1 MSISIFLIALIQ
13 MDAVYDFFLG
23 TAAQVVGIEV
33 EAAVARSLH
42 IQVTKLDFM
51 NAFIAYTPK
60 IYTEKLSPK
69 TEEEPSS
76 IFSWTF
82 SQTLEKVTE
91 NDLAESVF
99 QALHEVNIV
108 VWEGWTT
115 RVYEI
120 YSENISE
127 SNVRTLLTKIPENI
141 KERYTIDASNL
152 LKFLEEKYKPKK
164 GGKSRRTIKKRRR
177 VVRKRMK

>member
-1 MSISIFLIALIQ
+1 
-13 MDAVYDFFLG
+13 MDAAYEFFLG

-33 EAAVARSLH
+33 EAAVARTLH

-69 TEEEPSS
+69 TEEAPSS
-76 IFSWTF
+76 IFSWAF
-82 SQTLEKVTE
+82 SQTPEIVTE

-108 VWEGWTT
+108 VWGGWTT

-120 YSENISE
+120 NAENISE
-127 SNVRTLLTKIPENI
+127 SNVRALLTKIPENI
-141 KERYTIDASNL
+141 KEIYTIDASNL
-152 LKFLEEKYKPKK
+152 LKFLEDIQ
-164 GGKSRRTIKKRRR
+164 SQKRR
-177 VVRKRMK
+177 KN